1 MKFLAVNESETI
13 FLTRRR
19 KTSSKFI
26 LVKPTNPLPSSSN
39 DPLHVHTNTT
49 LPNLQP
55 PSRKEEHEWVN
66 GYVLK
71 RKGSGGTCDL
81 FSGEWVENPEGPY
94 YTNET
99 CRAIQEHQNCMK
111 FGRTDRD
118 FLKWRWKPYKCE
130 LPIFDPMLFL
140 EMMAGKSLAF
150 VGDSVARNHMQSL
163 LCLLSRV
170 AYPNDVTN
178 SSDQNF
184 KRYEFPEY
192 SFNISI
198 FWSPYLVNTERTDQ
212 QDVTQ
217 PFRLYLDVFDES

>member
-1 MKFLAVNESETI
+1 MCNDRYQTKQYPAFECKACGALLWYPE
-13 FLTRRR
+13 
-19 KTSSKFI
+19 FI

-71 RKGSGGTCDL
+71 RKGSGGSGGTCDL

-140 EMMAGKSLAF
+140 KMMKGKSLAF
-150 VGDSVARNHMQSL
+150 VGDSVARN
-163 LCLLSRV
+163 LSPTHTAIASWV
-170 AYPNDVTN
+170 PLI
-178 SSDQNF
+178 
-184 KRYEFPEY
+184 KG
-192 SFNISI
+192 
-198 FWSPYLVNTERTDQ
+198 
-212 QDVTQ
+212 
-217 PFRLYLDVFDES
+217 